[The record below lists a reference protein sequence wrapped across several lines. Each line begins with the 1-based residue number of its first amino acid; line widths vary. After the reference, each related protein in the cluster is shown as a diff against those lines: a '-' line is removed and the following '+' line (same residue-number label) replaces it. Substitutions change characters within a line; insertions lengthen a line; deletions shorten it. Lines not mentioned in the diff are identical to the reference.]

1 MNHAAPVDPALRRN
15 QIMGLVRRLL
25 SDTQSGSIPLAQLS
39 LLGTI
44 DRLAPQ
50 ATPSALAWA
59 ERMRSSNLDS
69 LLRSME
75 ESGLIRRVVDTKDRR
90 KIRVSLTRHG
100 RLVLQQDRLRRDQWL
115 ASTIQ
120 TCLTRQEQQLLA
132 EAGALLDRIA
142 RA

>member
-1 MNHAAPVDPALRRN
+1 MNHAAPVDPALLRN
-15 QIMGLVRRLL
+15 QIMGLVRRLR

-44 DRLAPQ
+44 DRLAQQ
-50 ATPSALAWA
+50 ATPSALAGA
-59 ERMRSSNLDS
+59 ERMRSSNLAS